1 MQSVPVPQAHA
12 AALASLPSPWAQ
24 SGTWRQSPRA
34 AVQKKAS
41 PLKGQVASMVVARA
55 HTGFGGGSG
64 RGEERGVVKTMDDL
78 FDSMDDSP
86 GASPRPPPTSQPLQE
101 LLASDED
108 DESARRRRRGG
119 RHLMA
124 LIEQQLDAELLRVV
138 MGLAVCEPPCFA
150 AQATGAWV
158 R

>member
-1 MQSVPVPQAHA
+1 MRTA
-12 AALASLPSPWAQ
+12 
-24 SGTWRQSPRA
+24 
-34 AVQKKAS
+34 
-41 PLKGQVASMVVARA
+41 
-55 HTGFGGGSG
+55 
-64 RGEERGVVKTMDDL
+64 
-78 FDSMDDSP
+78 
-86 GASPRPPPTSQPLQE
+86 QPLQE

-138 MGLAVCEPPCFA
+138 MGLAVKEPPCFA